1 MSYKF
6 YENTFSQFPKECVTH
21 YMQIVHRSHL
31 DYGEILY
38 DKRENEN
45 FQNKLEKGQYR
56 ACIATTGA
64 MQGTSSQK
72 LYNKLG
78 LHSLR
83 KRRWPSKQIFC
94 IKY

>member
-1 MSYKF
+1 MRILSVSYPKNALLTTCKLFIDHILTMVRF
-6 YENTFSQFPKECVTH
+6 Y
-21 YMQIVHRSHL
+21 MI
-31 DYGEILY
+31 
-38 DKRENEN
+38 NEKI
-45 FQNKLEKGQYR
+45 NKLEKGQYR
-56 ACIATTGA
+56 ACLATTGA

-78 LHSLR
+78 LHSVR